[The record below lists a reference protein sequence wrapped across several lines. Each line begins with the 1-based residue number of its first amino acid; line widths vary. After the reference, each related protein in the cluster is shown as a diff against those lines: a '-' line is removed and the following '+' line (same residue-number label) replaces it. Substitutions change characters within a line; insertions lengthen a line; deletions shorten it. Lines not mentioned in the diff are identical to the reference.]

1 MYRWL
6 RLKVWFGYA
15 GLKKRFYGTEQDNS
29 QQSNDGLRRLRFAR
43 ESRNE
48 LRVHS
53 LSAAVE
59 NDLRID
65 FRRGLRKTWFR

>member
-1 MYRWL
+1 MYCWL

-43 ESRNE
+43 ESRMNFVSTHCQQR
-48 LRVHS
+48 LRM
-53 LSAAVE
+53 
-59 NDLRID
+59 I
-65 FRRGLRKTWFR
+65 